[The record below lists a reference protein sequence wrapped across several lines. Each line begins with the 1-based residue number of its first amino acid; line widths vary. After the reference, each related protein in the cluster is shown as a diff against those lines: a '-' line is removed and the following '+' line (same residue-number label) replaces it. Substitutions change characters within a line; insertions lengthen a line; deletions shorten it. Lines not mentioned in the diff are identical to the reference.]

1 MDQGPVVTRP
11 AAGVPELRRVLV
23 DLLWVIGLGVV
34 GLILSELLMDGTEG
48 ILGGV
53 LAWMG
58 WVVGFALAGLRAEPG
73 CVGRRVFKLW
83 ASVALALL
91 AVGCIWFLWL
101 AWSIPRPFSE
111 CWQDALAY
119 IVVPLAIA
127 VYAAA
132 PALAGW
138 ALAAVIRRF
147 RPLPCDS

>member
-1 MDQGPVVTRP
+1 MDSYAGTRP
-11 AAGVPELRRVLV
+11 AAGMPHVRRVLV
-23 DLLWVIGLGVV
+23 DLLWVLALGVV
-34 GLILSELLMDGTEG
+34 GLSLCEWLADGPEG
-48 ILGGV
+48 ILGET

-58 WVVGFALAGLRAEPG
+58 WVAGFALAGLRAEPG

-101 AWSIPRPFSE
+101 AYSIRHPSSEYWS
-111 CWQDALAY
+111 DALAY
-119 IVVPLAIA
+119 VAVPALIA
-127 VYAAA
+127 AYAAA

-138 ALAAVIRRF
+138 AVAVVIRRF